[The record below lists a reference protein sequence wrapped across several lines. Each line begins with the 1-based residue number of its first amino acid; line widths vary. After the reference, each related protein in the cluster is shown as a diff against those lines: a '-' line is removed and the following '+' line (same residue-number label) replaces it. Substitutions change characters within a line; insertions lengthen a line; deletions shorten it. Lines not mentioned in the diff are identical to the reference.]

1 MNDSITILV
10 VSRQDDD
17 RRRITDILS
26 EQKEFLIVGEEKDEA
41 GVIIRAEKLKPNIII
56 IDLQFENKAEF
67 ELINIIRRKTPS
79 SAIILLSDNDE
90 NNYVCFAVK
99 SGIAGFL
106 LKSADF
112 DKLTL
117 IVKLIY
123 LNGYYISGSIFIKE
137 FSATAFTSQFP
148 GNLKNQNPVIFSP
161 AERSIVTDL
170 AHGLSD
176 DQIANHLHYSKGAVK
191 NNLSG
196 IKRRIKLKN
205 RIQIVFY
212 SLMFG
217 LIDFD
222 YIRFLKNIDNYAFM

>member
-1 MNDSITILV
+1 MDDLITILV
-10 VSRQDDD
+10 VSEQEDD

-56 IDLQFENKAEF
+56 IDLQPENKAGL
-67 ELINIIRRKTPS
+67 ELIKIIRRKTPS

-90 NNYVCFAVK
+90 NNYICLAVK
-99 SGIAGFL
+99 AGIAGFL
-106 LKSADF
+106 LKSADI

-117 IVKLIY
+117 VVKLIY

-137 FSATAFTSQFP
+137 FNAIAFTSQFP
-148 GNLKNQNPVIFSP
+148 KNLKDQNTAAFSL

-176 DQIANHLHYSKGAVK
+176 DQIADHLHFSKGAVK
-191 NNLSG
+191 NYLSV
-196 IKRRIKLKN
+196 IKRRVKLKN

-212 SLMFG
+212 SLIFG
-217 LIDFD
+217 LINFN
-222 YIRFLKNIDNYAFM
+222 YIRFLKNIDN